1 MTEHETIRELLPL
14 AAAGALDA
22 ADEQR
27 VAQHLAICASCAA
40 ALEAWSGL
48 ARSLRRLPT
57 PLAPAAMVE
66 RTRLAV
72 QALRAAE
79 AERRWNRNM
88 LAFLIL
94 FVWTVTLAGWPVF
107 RLLAQGVMGWLDPA
121 LDRTWLALV
130 TYTVVTWLTAG
141 VAAALIALHHRREG
155 RMA

>member
-1 MTEHETIRELLPL
+1 
-14 AAAGALDA
+14 
-22 ADEQR
+22 
-27 VAQHLAICASCAA
+27 
-40 ALEAWSGL
+40 
-48 ARSLRRLPT
+48 
-57 PLAPAAMVE
+57 MVE

-107 RLLAQGVMGWLDPA
+107 RLLALGVAGWLDPA

-141 VAAALIALHHRREG
+141 VAAALIALRHRREG